1 MTTACKD
8 QQDVGERKPRMQQL
22 RPTITGSGTLH
33 LSLRELDALQW
44 LGWNG
49 RGRGARVARRN
60 NHAGLRTPATTSAI
74 ASINQN

>member
-33 LSLRELDALQW
+33 LSLRERRLEVV
-44 LGWNG
+44 GWNG

-60 NHAGLRTPATTSAI
+60 NHKC
-74 ASINQN
+74 N

>member
-33 LSLRELDALQW
+33 LSLRELDALQCCS
-44 LGWNG
+44 G
-49 RGRGARVARRN
+49 
-60 NHAGLRTPATTSAI
+60 
-74 ASINQN
+74 